1 LLSCLNRAKYFL
13 IYASNTCCNSEALG
27 FIFGRFSGG
36 GVNSNGEGS
45 AALRIFVFI
54 YITTLLFTCT
64 ATDVPGT
71 PDRHKPVK
79 LNLEYA
85 DSLWSLR
92 ADTANAQAALA
103 VFQQLAES
111 DSTSIELWAKLSRAY
126 YYCGQYL
133 THVPQTQDS
142 LFMRGY
148 EASQTVL
155 KQNSNYRNLLFSTGD
170 EGMAVRGLDDNSIE
184 ALYWGMANYGQW
196 LTTKS
201 SLVRKGQ
208 RELIWATLE
217 HINDLDS
224 TFYFGAYYRFK
235 GALLGSDPETQ
246 VDTSRIKKAFEES
259 IRIAPDYFGNYTL
272 MAQYYCPLAK
282 DKNLFYQLLT
292 KVVTATQNPDLP
304 YYPEN
309 IHEKALAER
318 LMIKAEK
325 ENWFNL

>member
-1 LLSCLNRAKYFL
+1 L
-13 IYASNTCCNSEALG
+13 
-27 FIFGRFSGG
+27 
-36 GVNSNGEGS
+36 NGEGS
-45 AALRIFVFI
+45 TVLRFIVFI
-54 YITTLLFTCT
+54 YITAFLFACS

-71 PDRHKPVK
+71 PDPLKPITI
-79 LNLEYA
+79 NLEYA

-92 ADTANAQAALA
+92 ADSANAQAALE

-126 YYCGQYL
+126 YFSGQYL
-133 THVPQTQDS
+133 THSPQLRDS
-142 LFMRGY
+142 LFLQGY
-148 EASQTVL
+148 ETSQTVL

-170 EGMAVRGLDDNSIE
+170 ESMAVRGLDNNSIE

-196 LTTKS
+196 LSTKS

-224 TFYFGAYYRFK
+224 TFYYGAYFRYK
-235 GALLGSDPETQ
+235 GVLLCRDPKTKNDTLGIKIAFDEALRISSD
-246 VDTSRIKKAFEES
+246 
-259 IRIAPDYFGNYTL
+259 YLGNYTL
-272 MAQYYCPLAK
+272 MAQHYCPLAK
-282 DKNLFYQLLT
+282 DKNLFYSLLT
-292 KVVTATQNPDLP
+292 KVVTTTLNPDLP

-309 IHEKALAER
+309 VCEKALAER
-318 LMIKAEK
+318 LMIKAET

>member
-1 LLSCLNRAKYFL
+1 M
-13 IYASNTCCNSEALG
+13 
-27 FIFGRFSGG
+27 
-36 GVNSNGEGS
+36 NGEGS
-45 AALRIFVFI
+45 TVLRFIVFI
-54 YITTLLFTCT
+54 YITALLFACS
-64 ATDVPGT
+64 ATDVSGT
-71 PDRHKPVK
+71 PDPLKPITI
-79 LNLEYA
+79 NLEYA

-92 ADTANAQAALA
+92 ADSANAQAALE

-126 YYCGQYL
+126 YFSAQYL
-133 THVPQTQDS
+133 THSPQLRDS
-142 LFMRGY
+142 LFLQGY

-170 EGMAVRGLDDNSIE
+170 ESMAVRGLDNNSIE

-196 LTTKS
+196 LSTKS

-208 RELIWATLE
+208 RELIWATME

-224 TFYFGAYYRFK
+224 TFYYGAYFRYK
-235 GALLGSDPETQ
+235 GVLLCRDPKTENDTLGIKIAFDEAL
-246 VDTSRIKKAFEES
+246 RIS
-259 IRIAPDYFGNYTL
+259 PDYLGNYTL
-272 MAQYYCPLAK
+272 MAQHYCPLAK
-282 DKNLFYQLLT
+282 DKDLFYSLLT
-292 KVVTATQNPDLP
+292 KVVTTTPNPDLP

-309 IHEKALAER
+309 IYEKALAER